1 MDAEGFKNVILPL
14 HKKLYAIAYRL
25 LEDSADAEDLVQ
37 EAYVKLW
44 DKRNGLELIHNPE
57 AYCITLVRNMCID
70 QLRSG
75 RYLLMRQTEELALV
89 QDEIV
94 VEDLTCQSDVE
105 LIRKIIDTLPL
116 PVKQIVDMRDVKG
129 LSYQEI
135 ESLTGLTGGHIRVLL
150 SRARKKIREEYYKR
164 SNYESR

>member
-1 MDAEGFKNVILPL
+1 MDAEGFKNKILPL

-25 LEDSADAEDLVQ
+25 LENSADAEDLVQ

-57 AYCITLVRNMCID
+57 AFCVTLVRNMCID

-75 RYLLMRQTEELALV
+75 NYLLNRQTEELLV
-89 QDEIV
+89 QHDEAV
-94 VEDLTCQSDVE
+94 VEDRALHDDVK
-105 LIRKIIDTLPL
+105 LVKQIITVLPL
-116 PVKQIVDMRDVKG
+116 PLKQIVEMRDVKG
-129 LSYQEI
+129 LSYKEI
-135 ESLTGLTGGHIRVLL
+135 ENLTGLTGGHIRVLL

-164 SNYESR
+164 SEL